1 MRNVH
6 QARSP
11 LARLIPGL
19 LALALPCAV
28 ASLPAKAADEASHAA
43 HAQHASPAASSTS
56 ISVVDPYVRLSPPA
70 AVATGA
76 FMVLRNDSDSPR
88 RLVRAESTAAK
99 TVELHNHVDDNGVMK
114 MRAVKDIEIP
124 AKGSATLKP
133 GSYHVMLIDLTAP
146 LKEGDRLPITLRFD
160 DGSTQT
166 IAAPVRSIAST
177 MAPMPQHG
185 NMQH

>member
-1 MRNVH
+1 MRTVR
-6 QARSP
+6 QSRSP
-11 LARLIPGL
+11 FARLIPGL
-19 LALALPCAV
+19 LALALPCAF
-28 ASLPAKAADEASHAA
+28 ASLPAQAADDAA
-43 HAQHASPAASSTS
+43 HAQHASGAT

-99 TVELHNHVDDNGVMK
+99 TVELHNHIDENGVMK

-146 LKEGDRLPITLRFD
+146 LKEGERLPITLRFD

-177 MAPMPQHG
+177 MAPMPHG